1 MCAHSSSLQILHFIV
16 FHVDLFKRTSVV
28 GELMVPVGSIR
39 DFPHNYDDLQWPHNL
54 TPPQDA
60 HVRDAHSELIQLYC
74 SGSLNMKLRV
84 EPNASTLAE
93 TSTTSGNTLSE
104 KSKSVELGSMAAAK
118 TSLRR
123 SQAIALPAA
132 DTSARIISAN
142 TPQAAHV
149 VMPKDINPL
158 IKACERL
165 AVSGACDVKDGP
177 KLLLTAAGA
186 PPRSPR
192 RPCMPT

>member
-1 MCAHSSSLQILHFIV
+1 MRA
-16 FHVDLFKRTSVV
+16 SVV

-39 DFPHNYDDLQWPHNL
+39 DFPDNYDDFQWPHNL

-60 HVRDAHSELIQLYC
+60 HIRDAHHELIQLYC

-84 EPNASTLAE
+84 EPNASMLAE
-93 TSTTSGNTLSE
+93 SSTTSGNTLSE
-104 KSKSVELGSMAAAK
+104 KSKSAELGSMAAAK

-177 KLLLTAAGA
+177 KLILTAAGA
-186 PPRSPR
+186 PSQSPR
-192 RPCMPT
+192 RPCMAI